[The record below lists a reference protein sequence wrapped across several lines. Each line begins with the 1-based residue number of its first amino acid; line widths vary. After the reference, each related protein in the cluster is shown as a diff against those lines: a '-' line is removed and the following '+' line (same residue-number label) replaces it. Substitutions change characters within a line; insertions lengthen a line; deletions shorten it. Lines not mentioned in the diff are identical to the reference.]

1 MRKAKN
7 LMNTTQLENQVI
19 EYMRNNIGDLDEWFF
34 VDEMKIKGVEKK
46 QMSGIISSLSKK
58 NIVETNGKEV
68 ALVEELQNF

>member
-1 MRKAKN
+1 
-7 LMNTTQLENQVI
+7 MNTTQLENQVI